1 MRVSDIAEQLGLAF
15 EGDGGRDIAGVAPLD
30 AAAAEE
36 ISFAG
41 GGKALKGVPTSAAGC
56 IVVPLDFENAAGLT
70 VIRAK
75 DPRGAFA
82 KVIRLLSP
90 PAPPSGIHPTAVVGR
105 DCEIGEGV
113 SIGAY
118 SVVGDRVKIGAGS
131 LLHSNVTIYHDVAIG
146 ARAVI
151 HSGAVLGADG
161 FGFVMERGCYEKFPQ
176 VGRVEIG
183 DDVEIGANC
192 TIDRAA
198 LGVTSIGDGTKL
210 DNMVHIAHNCRL
222 GRHVVIAAQT
232 GMAGGTAIH
241 DYAVIGGQVGFG
253 DNVTIESGVVLGSK
267 AGVLP
272 GKTLRGAGTVY
283 WGVPAK
289 PLDEHLKGLA
299 HITRIG
305 RLLEEVAELKARI
318 KEIEKGKP

>member
-1 MRVSDIAEQLGLAF
+1 
-15 EGDGGRDIAGVAPLD
+15 
-30 AAAAEE
+30 
-36 ISFAG
+36 
-41 GGKALKGVPTSAAGC
+41 
-56 IVVPLDFENAAGLT
+56 
-70 VIRAK
+70 
-75 DPRGAFA
+75 
-82 KVIRLLSP
+82 
-90 PAPPSGIHPTAVVGR
+90 
-105 DCEIGEGV
+105 
-113 SIGAY
+113 
-118 SVVGDRVKIGAGS
+118 
-131 LLHSNVTIYHDVAIG
+131 
-146 ARAVI
+146 
-151 HSGAVLGADG
+151 
-161 FGFVMERGCYEKFPQ
+161 MERGRYEKFPQ

-232 GMAGGTAIH
+232 GMAGGTVIH